1 VSSLGDEEGSKE
13 EKEVIQP
20 HSAEGK
26 ATYSRRFF
34 AKSTESIQ
42 LVTRKISSRRL
53 VAERIPLAARGLA

>member
-26 ATYSRRFF
+26 ATYPRRFF

-42 LVTRKISSRRL
+42 LMRTKNQQ
-53 VAERIPLAARGLA
+53 

>member
-34 AKSTESIQ
+34 CQIY
-42 LVTRKISSRRL
+42 
-53 VAERIPLAARGLA
+53 RIDSVGDPKNQQ